1 MVLTALAC
9 NVLFPTI
16 GNCPGAIYVRTY
28 LIGILVLQAIV
39 MILLGM
45 LACNSSRGTITDT
58 DSRKYVTPLLT
69 IKYVFL

>member
-1 MVLTALAC
+1 MLTALAC
-9 NVLFPTI
+9 EIVFPSTE
-16 GNCPGAIYVRTY
+16 GCPGAIYVKAY
-28 LIGILVLQAIV
+28 LGGVLFLQGVV

-69 IKYVFL
+69 IK